1 MKRTRRQWRFGCG
14 IFASVLVLVAATP
27 ARAIV
32 TDVGGAQGDYE
43 REVGSVVRNKRFYKA
58 SKFEI
63 SADAGVMP
71 YDSVYN
77 TYQLGGRLTW
87 HIADHYGWEI
97 LDAQMVFSSVS
108 GFTTGLVSG
117 SNGPGQIADLE
128 SVMPK
133 MFLSSNFLLSPVYGK
148 VRFFGAQVIY
158 FDMYTLLGLGAAKT
172 ETHSFS
178 STSGGGVSDSVVHS
192 GMDPMVDVGLGFKIF
207 LTNGIGF
214 DIDLRDYIAFSQ
226 NYRATSPKNNFV
238 VTLGLSFFLPTFG

>member
-58 SKFEI
+58 S
-63 SADAGVMP
+63 
-71 YDSVYN
+71 N
-77 TYQLGGRLTW
+77 QLGGRLTW

-238 VTLGLSFFLPTFG
+238 VTLGLSFFLPNFG